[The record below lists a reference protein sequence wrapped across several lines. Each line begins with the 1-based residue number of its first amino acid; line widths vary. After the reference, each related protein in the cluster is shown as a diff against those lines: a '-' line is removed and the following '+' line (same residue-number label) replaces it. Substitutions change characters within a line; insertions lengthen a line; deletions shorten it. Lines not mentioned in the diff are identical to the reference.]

1 MCSSD
6 LMVENKQSNIKA
18 ILDTDLEKLLK
29 ETKQY
34 NAFVDGELQCAYCGT
49 TITID
54 NLSIILPII
63 KEGHTTLNFC
73 CDNAVCLAKFRKDH
87 E

>member
-1 MCSSD
+1 
-6 LMVENKQSNIKA
+6 MVENKQSNIKA

-54 NLSIILPII
+54 NLSSIIIDNILITKMMKQTYLSDII
-63 KEGHTTLNFC
+63 H
-73 CDNAVCLAKFRKDH
+73 
-87 E
+87 

>member
-1 MCSSD
+1 
-6 LMVENKQSNIKA
+6 MVENKQSNIKA

-34 NAFVDGELQCAYCGT
+34 NAFVDGELQCVYCGT

-63 KEGHTTLNFC
+63 KE
-73 CDNAVCLAKFRKDH
+73 
-87 E
+87 

>member
-1 MCSSD
+1 
-6 LMVENKQSNIKA
+6 MVENKQLNIKA

-54 NLSIILPII
+54 NLSIIIPII
-63 KEGHTTLNFC
+63 KEAIL
-73 CDNAVCLAKFRKDH
+73 R
-87 E
+87 

>member
-1 MCSSD
+1 
-6 LMVENKQSNIKA
+6 MVENKRSNIKA
-18 ILDTDLEKLLK
+18 ILDTDLVKLLK